1 MDNQPKPQSGIDVL
15 TEFLKTTIGL
25 LSLILIGLFLWRSN
39 IGESSKTTPFPEER
53 PGFIRPSFRYSER
66 FRGKAEELDRIQVM
80 LRQLDAFVANQKS
93 ELQNATKALED
104 LKGRKQQLED
114 EKKELE
120 RQKKLAEDAMTIDQ
134 AKLATMLSE
143 LHRENELKKYLDW
156 AIAIIL
162 GVLSNLATN
171 ALKRLSS
178 RSVTEVETAP
188 KQETEQP

>member
-1 MDNQPKPQSGIDVL
+1 MDNQPKPQSGSDVL
-15 TEFLKTTIGL
+15 AEFLKTAIGL

-39 IGESSKTTPFPEER
+39 IGDSSKPTPIPEER
-53 PGFIRPSFRYSER
+53 PGFIRPGFRYSER
-66 FRGKAEELDRIQVM
+66 FRGKAEELERIQVM

-178 RSVTEVETAP
+178 RSVTDAQTAP
-188 KQETEQP
+188 KQETEQA